1 MVTVVLGLPP
11 PPGLLPLGL
20 FPLRLF
26 PARMMPSLCVAGN
39 EDTGKRP
46 FGWEMWRKCECN
58 VVGRFPEKTNRFF
71 FLFFV
76 IVFTTSVSSVVV
88 LFSAV
93 PFLGTHNMVL
103 QTILLTQ

>member
-58 VVGRFPEKTNRFF
+58 VVGGW
-71 FLFFV
+71 
-76 IVFTTSVSSVVV
+76 SC
-88 LFSAV
+88 
-93 PFLGTHNMVL
+93 HHL
-103 QTILLTQ
+103 QYRSTVNYRLCLAQWHFARSLRALLSIR